1 MTDGN
6 NRANPQP
13 LVPAAEANGNGAL
26 AQTGYP
32 PFVVGE
38 PASHLPPGLHA
49 TPTLSSLAQALRRR
63 WPLAV
68 GLASVFLILFVW
80 PSGYTAQARLQV
92 AARPERP
99 LFDTNQGED
108 DFLLY
113 KANVAAMIKSPL
125 VLTAALN
132 RPAFAD
138 QATPKIKDL
147 S

>member
-63 WPLAV
+63 WPLALGLSLAV

-92 AARPERP
+92 A
-99 LFDTNQGED
+99 
-108 DFLLY
+108 
-113 KANVAAMIKSPL
+113 
-125 VLTAALN
+125 
-132 RPAFAD
+132 
-138 QATPKIKDL
+138 
-147 S
+147 